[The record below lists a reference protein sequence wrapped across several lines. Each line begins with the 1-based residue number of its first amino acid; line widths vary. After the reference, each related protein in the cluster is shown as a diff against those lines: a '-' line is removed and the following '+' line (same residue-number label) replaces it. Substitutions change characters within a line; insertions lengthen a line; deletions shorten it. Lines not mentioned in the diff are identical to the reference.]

1 MKKTTGLEANEVFID
16 ACLIEVGGSW
26 QNRIYALPII
36 HIPYFE
42 YCIVHFEMINLVN
55 ALRL

>member
-1 MKKTTGLEANEVFID
+1 MKKHTGLEAYEEFID
-16 ACLIEVGGSW
+16 VCLTRVGCIW

-36 HIPYFE
+36 HILYFE
-42 YCIVHFEMINLVN
+42 LSTVHFEMINLVN